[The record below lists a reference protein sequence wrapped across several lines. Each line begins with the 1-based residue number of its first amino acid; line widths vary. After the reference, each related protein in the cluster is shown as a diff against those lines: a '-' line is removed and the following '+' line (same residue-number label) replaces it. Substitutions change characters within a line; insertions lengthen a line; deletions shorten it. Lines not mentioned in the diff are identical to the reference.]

1 MTTTALAAVLALG
14 LTAVSPSAGQA
25 EPGGQK
31 SGAGW
36 DPARKGQ
43 MMLDRFDTNKDGTI
57 ALEEFT
63 AVYDARFE
71 AADTN
76 SKGQITL
83 EQWLESR
90 PGQGYRTDRAE
101 ARFNRLDTN
110 NDGVLSK
117 DEVRSS
123 AERKFTRM
131 DSDGDGVIT
140 QDELAQMRGPGG
152 RGQGTGPGGGQG
164 MGSGSGQGTGPG
176 GGQNR

>member
-1 MTTTALAAVLALG
+1 MKSTTMTTTALAAVLALG

-57 ALEEFT
+57 TLEEFT
-63 AVYDARFE
+63 AVHDARFE

-76 SKGQITL
+76 STGEITL

-123 AERKFTRM
+123 GERKFTRM
-131 DSDGDGVIT
+131 DSNGDGVIT
-140 QDELAQMRGPGG
+140 QDDLAQMGG
-152 RGQGTGPGGGQG
+152 RGSRGGGPGTGPGGGQG
-164 MGSGSGQGTGPG
+164 MGPG